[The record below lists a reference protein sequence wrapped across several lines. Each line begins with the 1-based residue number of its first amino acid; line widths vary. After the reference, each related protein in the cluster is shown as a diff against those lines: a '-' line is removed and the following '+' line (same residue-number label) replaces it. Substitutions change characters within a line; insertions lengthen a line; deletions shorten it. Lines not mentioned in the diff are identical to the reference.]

1 MCTSYLI
8 KATGEMM
15 SVEPANKTDFTLEE
29 VQKFCNDCVEVVF
42 DNGDICM
49 IASENAVSLGFKYN
63 SIASYLATEALQ
75 YPQPILGDVL
85 VCQSRMFK

>member
-1 MCTSYLI
+1 
-8 KATGEMM
+8 
-15 SVEPANKTDFTLEE
+15 
-29 VQKFCNDCVEVVF
+29 
-42 DNGDICM
+42 M